1 MYTVA
6 PACAGPG
13 DNELFDLL
21 ERRKTE
27 IEAVMAN
34 SPGTSKLHAWVLT
47 AARRLA
53 VSKPKSRG
61 GRREHSGCEGMDA
74 TTRIGARLK
83 PA

>member
-6 PACAGPG
+6 RACAGPG

-34 SPGTSKLHAWVLT
+34 SLGTSKLHAWFEPPRDF
-47 AARRLA
+47 RRLQLL
-53 VSKPKSRG
+53 
-61 GRREHSGCEGMDA
+61 REWSHDEADEQQVF
-74 TTRIGARLK
+74 T
-83 PA
+83 

>member
-6 PACAGPG
+6 RACAGPG

-34 SPGTSKLHAWVLT
+34 SLGTRKLHAWFLP
-47 AARRLA
+47 RHA
-53 VSKPKSRG
+53 VSRG
-61 GRREHSGCEGMDA
+61 E
-74 TTRIGARLK
+74 
-83 PA
+83 